1 MTDTTQPQHGDFSGV
16 RNVLLDLGDTL
27 IHGNFTA
34 GATRRGWER
43 ISPRLVSSEAG
54 EDTDYLVPPLERI
67 REAIA
72 EHVGQVMAVAWR
84 DKTGEEM
91 DILALFKA
99 AFEAG

>member
-1 MTDTTQPQHGDFSGV
+1 MTDTTQPQNGDFSGV

-34 GATRRGWER
+34 GATQAVWEE
-43 ISPRLVSSEAG
+43 IYTRLISSEAG
-54 EDTDYLVPPLERI
+54 QDTDYLVPPLEHI

-72 EHVGQVMAVAWR
+72 KHVGQVMAVAWR
-84 DKTGEEM
+84 DKTEEEM

-99 AFEAG
+99 AFE